1 MSRLVLILLVAL
13 SACSDSQLDAQGFGG
28 GDDEGGGSGAAAPEC
43 GTANDCAFGA
53 AKCCDCPTYAAPKS
67 DPTINACAGM
77 TCPGSTCP
85 QNIQL
90 ACNAGRCEL
99 ECAPMQCD
107 LSCGDGF
114 VVDAN
119 GCLTCACAEV
129 TSRSCTADQDCVET
143 PADCCGCAKG
153 GHDTAVLAAD
163 VAAYE
168 AGLNCPANPSCPG
181 NNTCD
186 AAEGPACVEGGCE
199 LVAPAP
205 ANACGR
211 ADLPACGTGEECV
224 VNADPTATAHGLGV
238 CQPLP

>member
-1 MSRLVLILLVAL
+1 MRHLVLILSLAL

-28 GDDEGGGSGAAAPEC
+28 GDGEGAGSGGAAPEC
-43 GTANDCAFGA
+43 TTANDCAFGA
-53 AKCCDCPTYAAPKS
+53 AKCCDCPTYAAPKH
-67 DPTINACAGM
+67 DPTINACAGVM
-77 TCPGSTCP
+77 CPVSTCP

-90 ACNAGRCEL
+90 ACNTGRCEL
-99 ECAPMQCD
+99 ACAPMQCD

-119 GCLTCACAEV
+119 GCLSCACAQV
-129 TSRSCTADQDCVET
+129 TSRSCAADQDCVEA

-153 GHDTAVLAAD
+153 GHDTAVLG
-163 VAAYE
+163 VELAAYE
-168 AGLNCPANPSCPG
+168 AGLDCPANPSCPG

-186 AAEGPACVEGGCE
+186 LAEGPACVQGACD

-205 ANACGR
+205 AKACGR
-211 ADLPACGTGEECV
+211 ADLAACATGEQCV